1 MRYLPVVGLVLLT
14 LTGCQSAYYNAMEK
28 VGIHKRDIMV
38 DRVEA
43 AAESQEEA
51 QEQFTSALDSLKA
64 LTHFDGGE
72 LEEMYNEINSQYEA
86 SEDAVEDVQSRI
98 SAVEDVSDALFA
110 EWEDELSLYKS
121 ATLRRDS
128 AQKLKITKSHY
139 ASMLRAMKR
148 AEAKMVPVLDT
159 LRDNALYLKHNLNAA
174 AIGSLKGEFANLE
187 RDIQQAIR
195 QMETAIHESNR
206 FIKTLKS

>member
-72 LEEMYNEINSQYEA
+72 LEEMYNEVNSQYEA

-128 AQKLKITKSHY
+128 AQKLKITKAHY
-139 ASMLRAMKR
+139 ESMLRAMKR

-159 LRDNALYLKHNLNAA
+159 LRDNSLYLKHNLNAA
-174 AIGSLKGEFANLE
+174 AIGSLKGEFASLE

-195 QMETAIHESNR
+195 QMEAAIHESNR